1 MDIEL
6 KLIRNTLIIRLKGEF
21 DMLKAE
27 KIRRQIDE
35 RLQDDQ
41 VRNLVFNLE
50 KVSFVDSSGLGVII
64 GRYKKVKEKDG
75 NMYIVGA
82 QPVVKKILVLSG
94 INKLVP
100 LFKNEQEI
108 MKV

>member
-1 MDIEL
+1 VDLEL

-64 GRYKKVKEKDG
+64 GRYKKIKEKNG
-75 NMYIVGA
+75 SMYIVGA
-82 QPVVKKILVLSG
+82 QPVVEKILVLSG

>member
-1 MDIEL
+1 MDLEL

-35 RLQDDQ
+35 RLQEDQ

-75 NMYIVGA
+75 RMYIVGA
-82 QPVVKKILVLSG
+82 QPVVEKILVLSG

>member
-1 MDIEL
+1 LDIEL